1 MKKKKD
7 KKTKILALTN
17 ILLPLILFGIL
28 LFSDLSENVI
38 YIMVMTIVIGWVIPY
53 TVLLITGIAMYYKKQ
68 PKLVLIFNITNILL
82 SIMITFLS
90 LYLFDK
96 KMLIVI
102 IEYAI
107 MAIVSI
113 INVIYYINYLKK
125 HPTNITRKKEYEEI
139 KKIKEKNNGA
149 IV

>member
-1 MKKKKD
+1 
-7 KKTKILALTN
+7 
-17 ILLPLILFGIL
+17 
-28 LFSDLSENVI
+28 
-38 YIMVMTIVIGWVIPY
+38 MTIVIGWVIPY

-96 KMLIVI
+96 KMLIII

-113 INVIYYINYLKK
+113 INVIYYIKYLKK
-125 HPTNITRKKEYEEI
+125 HPTNIKRKKEYEEI

>member
-68 PKLVLIFNITNILL
+68 PKLVLIFNIANILL

-107 MAIVSI
+107 MAMVSI
-113 INVIYYINYLKK
+113 INVIYYIKYLKK
-125 HPTNITRKKEYEEI
+125 HPTNIKIKKEYEEI